1 MSQQQMEDFFLQA
14 IDEYGR
20 GFADLSI
27 DRRDDS
33 WRRSSEYLITFR
45 RRAGVPRSSNLD
57 LLRIIFDMVK
67 RGGAYVQSYQDYS
80 STIEFRLHIQDV
92 DRLEYE
98 FRQTAQSQYT
108 QYAFPPSY
116 AAASSQPQIIPPLSK
131 LPELNPSKPKKITTE
146 KKVRTAA
153 LVGYR
158 DFTFVKKGNQ
168 SRPLLLSR
176 NGVPWPRYAPLVASC
191 NGDPFKEHDA
201 PSVGCQ
207 CGIYAFNRPDH
218 PELKTSSFMW
228 GEIALWGKVLICPHG
243 YRAEYAYPLNIF
255 IKDVGTKTVRAFG
268 EAIENQYGVPVHL
281 VKERS
286 GKKASEVMAEMIDKL
301 LKESLSAD

>member
-1 MSQQQMEDFFLQA
+1 MPAYAGNEDMFLDYTKQHARGHLACNMVRHDDHMRRVVEFDVAFYSGVSRMPHPQQVDDL
-14 IDEYGR
+14 
-20 GFADLSI
+20 ADIYAALRNGDAQILSVNVN
-27 DRRDDS
+27 S
-33 WRRSSEYLITFR
+33 HGET
-45 RRAGVPRSSNLD
+45 
-57 LLRIIFDMVK
+57 
-67 RGGAYVQSYQDYS
+67 
-80 STIEFRLHIQDV
+80 EFRIVAMERMLRRMPTFAFDPAGSSVTPVKFIQPADM
-92 DRLEYE
+92 
-98 FRQTAQSQYT
+98 
-108 QYAFPPSY
+108 
-116 AAASSQPQIIPPLSK
+116 PQFTFTEPTKP
-131 LPELNPSKPKKITTE
+131 KPKKIVTE

-158 DFTFVKKGNQ
+158 DFTYLKKGNQ
-168 SRPLLLSR
+168 NRPLLLSR

-207 CGIYAFNRPDH
+207 CGIYAFNDPGH
-218 PELKTSSFMW
+218 AELKTSSYMW
-228 GEIALWGKVLICPHG
+228 GEIALWGKVLICPDG

-268 EAIENQYGVPVHL
+268 EAIEKQYGVPVHL

-286 GKKASEVMAEMIDKL
+286 GKTASEVMAEMIDKL